1 MARRRKR
8 AIRGTIPGSFRSPRK
23 FLASGNTASAPARS
37 ECPPGR
43 AGFILWPRYV
53 LTRLMPAKPAWHRPK
68 VRQPPAILPTLRTGA
83 PSSTFSIQRT
93 SERGRT
99 KYAGLGRR
107 WLISSHVS
115 AEALEDRNPV
125 TIDVAVLTSGGDGR
139 LPRLE
144 ANGLLAEPG
153 RSPRCGLFAR
163 CAGVHVDFHAHRYFD
178 NLRSFPGHSFLPSIL
193 GAMWR
198 RAKVKGRSNI
208 AQVFTLRLYA
218 AQTCDGLNVAE
229 YRWQGSIRWAAA
241 QGSIGADVP
250 RGHEM
255 FGLRTISLAATAP
268 APRRCSVPWHPRFR
282 PCPDLPH

>member
-1 MARRRKR
+1 MRHQRRARSGAPAEPSGIHLVAKLYFDSLD
-8 AIRGTIPGSFRSPRK
+8 AINVALASPRGQ
-23 FLASGNTASAPARS
+23 A
-37 ECPPGR
+37 
-43 AGFILWPRYV
+43 
-53 LTRLMPAKPAWHRPK
+53 
-68 VRQPPAILPTLRTGA
+68 QPAIFPTLRTGV

-144 ANGLLAEPG
+144 ANGLLAKPG

-178 NLRSFPGHSFLPSIL
+178 NLRSFPGHSFLPNIL
-193 GAMWR
+193 GAIWR
-198 RAKVKGRSNI
+198 RSEG
-208 AQVFTLRLYA
+208 
-218 AQTCDGLNVAE
+218 
-229 YRWQGSIRWAAA
+229 
-241 QGSIGADVP
+241 
-250 RGHEM
+250 
-255 FGLRTISLAATAP
+255 
-268 APRRCSVPWHPRFR
+268 
-282 PCPDLPH
+282 